1 MEEELDIIS
10 EHSLEKKS
18 GKKLVEKLLDN
29 ITKAVE
35 EASEIRDTEAAKNPT
50 VIMAIQVVEKFLQ
63 KSRCVCYGGIAINA
77 HLPDSLKFYDFT
89 KVLPDY
95 DFYSM
100 NPKKDVALL
109 VKMLHDAG
117 LPNIHSNEG
126 LHEGTTKVF
135 VDFVG
140 VADIT
145 YMPSFLYNTILE
157 NSMILNGIHY
167 VDADFL
173 RMGMYLELSR
183 PRGDVDRW
191 KKVYLRLLYL
201 NKAKPP
207 SFKGCRNKFKNVISK
222 SLHSELCAYFSK
234 HDNIYAGSELQ
245 RVYKTPQ
252 RKNIKWVF
260 TGNSPVLAFS
270 KNPFMQIEEVGEI
283 CNKYYSTRVNI
294 IKYNAIYDIVPPI
307 AVCKAGNTF
316 LCALVG
322 EGACISYNTL
332 DIVEDIQLR
341 VASLDSLIYL
351 YYLLSYVSKLDGI
364 LPQTALCFA
373 SKLTQISIHTRDRD
387 STGKYPA
394 FAITCSGHQTSKQ
407 SLIRERFERIRS
419 KKRFTRKK
427 KGGN

>member
-1 MEEELDIIS
+1 MEEELHIIS
-10 EHSLEKKS
+10 EHSLEKSS

-29 ITKAVE
+29 ITLAVE
-35 EASEIRDTEAAKNPT
+35 EASEIRDTEAAKNP
-50 VIMAIQVVEKFLQ
+50 IIIQAIEVVEKFLQ
-63 KSRCVCYGGIAINA
+63 KSHCICYGGIAINA

-95 DFYSM
+95 DFYSQ

-109 VKMLHDAG
+109 IKMLQDAG

-135 VDFVG
+135 VDYVG

-145 YMPSFLYNTILE
+145 YMPRFLYNILME
-157 NSMILNGIHY
+157 NSMILDGIHY

-207 SFKGCRNKFKNVISK
+207 HLKGCRNKFNNHIPK

-245 RVYKTPQ
+245 RVYKTPS
-252 RKNIKWVF
+252 RKYVKWVF
-260 TGNSPVLAFS
+260 TGNSPVIAFS
-270 KNPFMQIEEVGEI
+270 RSPLTQINEVQEI
-283 CNKYYSTRVNI
+283 CQKYYDAQVTVV
-294 IKYNAIYDIVPPI
+294 KYNAIHDIIPPI
-307 AVCKAGNTF
+307 TMCKVGHVIVCT
-316 LCALVG
+316 LVG
-322 EGACISYNTL
+322 EDACISYNTL
-332 DIVEDIQLR
+332 DIVEDIRLR

-351 YYLLSYVSKLDGI
+351 YYLLSYVSKLDGV

-373 SKLTQISIHTRDRD
+373 SKLAHISIMTRDRD
-387 STGKYPA
+387 HSGRYPP
-394 FAITCSGHQTSKQ
+394 FSITCSGHQTSKQ
-407 SLIRERFERIRS
+407 SLIRKRFERIRS
-419 KKRFTRKK
+419 KKRFTRRKK
-427 KGGN
+427 TSM